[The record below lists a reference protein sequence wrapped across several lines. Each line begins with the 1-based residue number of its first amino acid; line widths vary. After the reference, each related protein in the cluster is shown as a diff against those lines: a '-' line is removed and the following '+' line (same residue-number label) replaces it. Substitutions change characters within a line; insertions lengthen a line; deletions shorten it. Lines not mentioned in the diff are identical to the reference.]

1 MSVTRAS
8 SILFRVDAN
17 QAVGMGHL
25 MRCLSV
31 ADEATRMGVDCMFA
45 CNNKDALNIVNAR
58 GHRAIALGCD
68 YRCLG
73 PELPQLENMVSGRD
87 CVIVVDSYFADNEF
101 LECVRKIAPTAYFD
115 DFAETPRPT
124 DLLIN
129 YNVFAT
135 MKEYK
140 SIYKNAMLPR
150 LALGPCYAPLR
161 SQFQGLTNYL
171 ERDSKSGVLVCVG
184 GSDPE
189 RIALRLVR
197 TLSDNPSLR
206 HERRFSFM
214 LGALEPDLLEL
225 RRIADNSNWLIMRE
239 QVDDVAGLMCGFEAA
254 ISASGTT
261 LYELCAC
268 GLPTVAYCLS
278 PDQDRPSRAFSEK
291 GAMVYGGDL
300 RIAGSEYA
308 ALIKLGSL
316 LENPEQL
323 ASLSDTACRV
333 VDGHGA
339 ERLANEIINL
349 RELRPNNR
357 F

>member
-1 MSVTRAS
+1 
-8 SILFRVDAN
+8 
-17 QAVGMGHL
+17 MGHL

-31 ADEATRMGVDCMFA
+31 ADEAARMGVDCTFA
-45 CNNKDALNIVNAR
+45 CNDKDALDIVNSR
-58 GHRAIALGCD
+58 GHRAIALGCN

-73 PELPQLENMVSGRD
+73 PELPCLSEILSDEDG
-87 CVIVVDSYFADNEF
+87 VIVVDSYFADNQF
-101 LECVRKIAPTAYFD
+101 LDSAREIAPTAYFD

-135 MKEYK
+135 MEEYEAV
-140 SIYKNAMLPR
+140 YKNSMLPR
-150 LALGPCYAPLR
+150 LVLGPRYAPLR
-161 SQFQGLTNYL
+161 SQFQGLTTYR
-171 ERDSKSGVLVCVG
+171 ERNAKSGVLVCVG

-189 RIALRLVR
+189 RIALRFAR
-197 TLSDNPSLR
+197 TLADNPSLR
-206 HERRFSFM
+206 HERHFTFM

-225 RRIADNSNWLIMRE
+225 RRMAANCNWLNLRE

-300 RIAGSEYA
+300 RITESEHA
-308 ALIKLGSL
+308 ALIKLGRL
-316 LENPEQL
+316 LENPEQM
-323 ASLSDTACRV
+323 ASISDTACRV

-339 ERLANEIINL
+339 ERLAYEIINL
-349 RELRPNNR
+349 RGLDRK
-357 F
+357 

>member
-1 MSVTRAS
+1 MRTTRAS

-31 ADEATRMGVDCMFA
+31 ADEAARMGVDCTFA
-45 CNNKDALNIVNAR
+45 CNDKDALDIVNAR
-58 GHRAIALGCD
+58 GHRATALECD

-73 PELPQLENMVSGRD
+73 PELPRLEDMVSGMD
-87 CVIVVDSYFADNEF
+87 CVIVVDSYFADNKF
-101 LECVRKIAPTAYFD
+101 LDCIRKIAPSAYFD

-135 MKEYK
+135 AGEYE

-150 LALGPCYAPLR
+150 LVLGPLYAPLR
-161 SQFQGLTNYL
+161 SQFQGLTTYR
-171 ERDSKSGVLVCVG
+171 ERNAKSGVLVCVG

-189 RIALRLVR
+189 RIALRFARALAC
-197 TLSDNPSLR
+197 NPSLR
-206 HERRFSFM
+206 HGRHFTFM

-225 RRIADNSNWLIMRE
+225 QRMAANCNWFDLRE

-291 GAMVYGGDL
+291 GAMVNGGDL
-300 RIAGSEYA
+300 RVAGSEYA
-308 ALIKLGSL
+308 ALVKLGSL
-316 LENPEQL
+316 LENPEQM
-323 ASLSDTACRV
+323 ANLSDTACRV

-339 ERLANEIINL
+339 ERLANELINL
-349 RELRPNNR
+349 RELRSKK
-357 F
+357 

>member
-1 MSVTRAS
+1 
-8 SILFRVDAN
+8 
-17 QAVGMGHL
+17 

-31 ADEATRMGVDCMFA
+31 ADEAARMGVDCTFA
-45 CNNKDALNIVNAR
+45 CNDKDALDIVNSR
-58 GHRAIALGCD
+58 GHRAIALGCN

-73 PELPQLENMVSGRD
+73 PELPLLEDVVSSKD
-87 CVIVVDSYFADNEF
+87 CVIVVDSYFADNEY
-101 LECVRKIAPTAYFD
+101 LDCVREIAPTAYFD
-115 DFAETPRPT
+115 DFAEVPRSA

-129 YNVFAT
+129 YNVFAVAE
-135 MKEYK
+135 EYE

-150 LALGPCYAPLR
+150 LALGPLYAPLR
-161 SQFQGLTNYL
+161 SQFQGLTTYR
-171 ERDSKSGVLVCVG
+171 ERNAKSGVLVCVG

-197 TLSDNPSLR
+197 TLADSPSLR
-206 HERRFSFM
+206 HGRHFTFM

-225 RRIADNSNWLIMRE
+225 RRMAANCNWLNLRE

-291 GAMVYGGDL
+291 IAMVYGGDL
-300 RIAGSEYA
+300 RITGSEHA
-308 ALIKLGSL
+308 ALIKLGCL
-316 LENPEQL
+316 LENPEQM
-323 ASLSDTACRV
+323 ASLSDTACHV

-339 ERLANEIINL
+339 ERLAHEIINL
-349 RELRPNNR
+349 RELRSKK
-357 F
+357 

>member
-17 QAVGMGHL
+17 QVVGMGHL

-31 ADEATRMGVDCMFA
+31 ADEAARAGVDCIFA
-45 CNNKDALNIVNAR
+45 CNDEDALNIVNSR
-58 GHRAIALGCD
+58 GHRSIALGCD
-68 YRCLG
+68 YQCLG
-73 PELPQLENMVSGRD
+73 PELPRLSGILSD
-87 CVIVVDSYFADNEF
+87 EDGVIVVDSYFADNKF
-101 LECVRKIAPTAYFD
+101 LESAREIAPTAYFD

-129 YNVFAT
+129 YNVFASVG
-135 MKEYK
+135 EYET
-140 SIYKNAMLPR
+140 IYKNAMLPR
-150 LALGPCYAPLR
+150 LALGPLYAPLR
-161 SQFQGLTNYL
+161 SQFQGLTTYQ
-171 ERDSKSGVLVCVG
+171 ERNAKSGVLVCVG

-206 HERRFSFM
+206 HERHFTFM
-214 LGALEPDLLEL
+214 LGALEPDILEL
-225 RRIADNSNWLIMRE
+225 RCMAANCNWLNLRE
-239 QVDDVAGLMCGFEAA
+239 QVDDVADLMCGFEAA

-278 PDQDRPSRAFSEK
+278 PDQERPSRAFSEK

-308 ALIKLGSL
+308 ALIKLSCL
-316 LENPEQL
+316 LDNPEQM
-323 ASLSDTACRV
+323 ASVSDTASRV

-349 RELRPNNR
+349 RELRS
-357 F
+357 